1 MGRSDVLKS
10 LLRSTANSAVTSLVH
25 SPLTGR
31 IQRLIAAASFGR
43 ATVSDAQLTRT
54 VARVPHVAAATV
66 TTTADCLRV
75 DAGFEDGSQL
85 SMAIYPAGLS
95 FAPGGAKELAFAV
108 QPREVAHLSQC
119 RDVIAAV
126 AGELARSLWKPAL
139 VGAPRSDQ
147 LAFVTFDADRL
158 VVDLRSV
165 PDVRWALAQSTRA
178 ALIEAFTARSFE
190 INNKRLEL
198 VLRNPLARNSR

>member
-1 MGRSDVLKS
+1 MGRRDVLKS
-10 LLRSTANSAVTSLVH
+10 LLRSTASSAVTSLVH
-25 SPLTGR
+25 SPITGR
-31 IQRLIAAASFGR
+31 IQKLVAEAAFGR
-43 ATVSDAQLTRT
+43 ATVSDAQLTRA
-54 VARVPHVAAATV
+54 VAHGTHVAAATV
-66 TTTADCLRV
+66 TTALDCLRV
-75 DAGFEDGSQL
+75 DASLEDGTQL
-85 SMAIYPAGLS
+85 CMAVYPVGVS

-108 QPREVAHLSQC
+108 EPREAAHSSHC

-165 PDVRWALAQSTRA
+165 PEVRWALAQSTRA
-178 ALIEAFTARSFE
+178 ALIEAFSARSFE

-198 VLRNPLARNSR
+198 ALRNPLARKSR